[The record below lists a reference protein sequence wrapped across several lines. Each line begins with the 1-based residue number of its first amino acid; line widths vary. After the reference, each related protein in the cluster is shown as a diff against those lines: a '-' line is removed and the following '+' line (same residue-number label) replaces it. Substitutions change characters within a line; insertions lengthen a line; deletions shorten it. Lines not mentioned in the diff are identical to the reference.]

1 MAAAHHPHGP
11 HDESRK
17 DFEHAIVTMARRFD
31 LKPLLDL
38 LLAKGYKRE
47 EILFESVHEGE
58 SAGIIESVTFRKKP
72 HPGVVI
78 QVNLGL
84 LGDNTLL
91 PSYFFQEIEK
101 HQDAEHFFEFIRFF
115 DHRLIED
122 YRRALYPEDDRGVY
136 RNYRGVLQSFFRMLG
151 PASVST
157 LHWLAQI
164 YFPELGVRAKR
175 WAFSD
180 SSDAHAFRTGESLLD
195 GTGILGRKYVSDS
208 PGLMLDLFAEEERN
222 VRGEAWPNVVRQRL
236 HERVLPLL
244 APFDFPL
251 MVRLKVLFHD
261 AWAHVDVPFAKE
273 GRSYLGYERIKGE
286 AEQGHTTVIYRG
298 KTKDEERKREA
309 KKKRDEEKKALE
321 KKKKLE
327 EERERQEELKGV

>member
-1 MAAAHHPHGP
+1 MAAHHHHAP
-11 HDESRK
+11 HDESHK
-17 DFEHAIVTMARRFD
+17 DFEHAIVMMARRFD

-38 LLAKGYKRE
+38 LLAKGYRRD

-58 SAGIIESVTFRKKP
+58 STGIIESVTFRKKP
-72 HPGVVI
+72 HRGVVI
-78 QVNLGL
+78 AVNLGL

-101 HQDAEHFFEFIRFF
+101 HHDAEHFYEFVRFF

-122 YRRALYPEDDRGVY
+122 YRRSLYPEDDRGVY
-136 RNYRGVLQSFFRMLG
+136 RNYRQVLQSFFRMLG

-164 YFPELGVRAKR
+164 YFPELGVRVKR

-208 PGLMLDLFAEEERN
+208 PGLSLDLFAEEERD
-222 VRGEAWPNVVRQRL
+222 VRGQAWPNVVRQRL
-236 HERVLPLL
+236 HERVLPQL

-251 MVRLKVLFHD
+251 MVRLKVLFHEG
-261 AWAHVDVPFAKE
+261 WAHVDVPFAKE

-298 KTKDEERKREA
+298 KTKDEERKKDA
-309 KKKRDEEKKALE
+309 KKKRDEEKKAQE

-327 EERERQEELKGV
+327 EEQQRQEELKGV